1 MSDPDQTREPS
12 TEGTAET
19 QPAPSK
25 SEKPTRSAGRKTTGS
40 SQSPK
45 PVSRARTSTS
55 PSRRT
60 RGSSPPGQPGAT
72 PGEER
77 EGLTGVAG
85 VDRSDPFQHGRRVW
99 PD

>member
-1 MSDPDQTREPS
+1 MSDPDQTPEPS
-12 TEGTAET
+12 TKATAKT

-25 SEKPTRSAGRKTTGS
+25 PEKPVRSASRKTTGS

-55 PSRRT
+55 PSRGT
-60 RGSSPPGQPGAT
+60 RGSNPASNPGAT

-77 EGLTGVAG
+77 KGLTGVAG